1 RDAFLLV
8 EASREAGTDAASSDC
23 FARRLKEMYRG
34 WAEKRRMRL
43 KVLEESGG
51 DKADADTGNSSGG
64 SGGSGGSAGSGLA
77 GAARYRALLAV
88 SGYAAYT
95 ILRPESG
102 LHVLETPQDEKSF
115 NRAKVL
121 VRVEGQP
128 DEPAG
133 HAPGALLRQAERA
146 VSAADEH
153 TPATTVVRS
162 YREEPSP
169 LVRDRLRGW
178 RTGKLE
184 RVLGGD
190 FDLIV

>member
-1 RDAFLLV
+1 
-8 EASREAGTDAASSDC
+8 
-23 FARRLKEMYRG
+23 
-34 WAEKRRMRL
+34 
-43 KVLEESGG
+43 
-51 DKADADTGNSSGG
+51 
-64 SGGSGGSAGSGLA
+64 
-77 GAARYRALLAV
+77 RYRALLAI

-133 HAPGALLRQAERA
+133 HAPGALLRQA
-146 VSAADEH
+146 AAAFAAAAGH
-153 TPATTVVRS
+153 ATAATPVRS

-190 FDLIV
+190 FDLFV

>member
-1 RDAFLLV
+1 
-8 EASREAGTDAASSDC
+8 
-23 FARRLKEMYRG
+23 MYRR

-43 KVLEESGG
+43 KVLEERDGDGG
-51 DKADADTGNSSGG
+51 GGATGD
-64 SGGSGGSAGSGLA
+64 GSAPS
-77 GAARYRALLAV
+77 RYRALLAV
-88 SGYAAYT
+88 SGYGAHT
-95 ILRPESG
+95 ILGPEAG

-121 VRVEGQP
+121 VSVAAQP

-133 HAPGALLRQAERA
+133 HAPGALLRQAEHA
-146 VSAADEH
+146 FDAEEQSA
-153 TPATTVVRS
+153 PPVVRS

-169 LVRDRLRGW
+169 LVRDRRRGW

-190 FDLIV
+190 FDLVN